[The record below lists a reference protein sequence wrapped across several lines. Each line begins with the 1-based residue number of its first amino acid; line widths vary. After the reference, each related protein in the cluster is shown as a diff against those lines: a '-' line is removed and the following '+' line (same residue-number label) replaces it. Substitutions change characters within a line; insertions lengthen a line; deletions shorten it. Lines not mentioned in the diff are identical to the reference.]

1 MGFDAAQPGGRALET
16 LRPAPGSRAAG
27 AALQRARKRR
37 EALGAYSYGVPSLV
51 SPLVAACYVG
61 QGLPTVGGGV
71 VYGAGAFATS
81 AGSHWRRRPQPAPLG
96 FFFFALR
103 VSMNRGCG
111 LLFVLGG
118 LRGLLVDW
126 DNPSFGLGCSFTLLH
141 GASVRYKAHSR
152 VQREEC
158 HLWALP
164 PFTSSTSCILLLL
177 FLFQYVGQ
185 TKT

>member
-1 MGFDAAQPGGRALET
+1 MRIA
-16 LRPAPGSRAAG
+16 
-27 AALQRARKRR
+27 
-37 EALGAYSYGVPSLV
+37 V
-51 SPLVAACYVG
+51 C
-61 QGLPTVGGGV
+61 
-71 VYGAGAFATS
+71 
-81 AGSHWRRRPQPAPLG
+81 
-96 FFFFALR
+96 
-103 VSMNRGCG
+103 
-111 LLFVLGG
+111 LGG

-164 PFTSSTSCILLLL
+164 PFFVFDQLYIT
-177 FLFQYVGQ
+177 FLIFFFSMYVGQ